1 MEPLLHGNYYH
12 IYNRG
17 INSENLFI
25 DKDNYEYFIR
35 LFNKY
40 IQPICET
47 YSWCLMPN
55 HFHFLLRIKEVEE
68 INKEELPIPVRLAN
82 SVRVVNP
89 DRVEAEIKSPHLYF
103 SHLFNAY
110 TQAFN
115 KYSSRHGNLFERPF
129 KRILV
134 QDESYFKQ
142 LILYI
147 HNNPVKHGFTSTAG
161 EYSWSTYNEIISSK
175 PTNIS
180 RDKTIGLFND
190 HANFIFCH
198 RNIFESTDAA
208 DLFLE

>member
-1 MEPLLHGNYYH
+1 
-12 IYNRG
+12 
-17 INSENLFI
+17 
-25 DKDNYEYFIR
+25 
-35 LFNKY
+35 
-40 IQPICET
+40 
-47 YSWCLMPN
+47 MPN

-68 INKEELPIPVRLAN
+68 INKKELPIPVRAN
-82 SVRVVNP
+82 SVRVNNP
-89 DRVEAEIKSPHLYF
+89 DRVAANGVEAEVKSPHLYF

-129 KRILV
+129 KRIIV
-134 QDESYFKQ
+134 KDESYFKQ

-161 EYSWSTYNEIISSK
+161 EYTWSSYNEIISSK

-190 HANFIFCH
+190 RSNFIFCH
-198 RNIFESTDAA
+198 RKIQETADASALFFE
-208 DLFLE
+208 